1 MTGVRELTMAEL
13 WEKDK
18 TMFDR
23 FDFNMWNRYY
33 QAINRGVPVDEV
45 HKAPYYLMLTDNEKL
60 CYQHEVVELAEERK
74 SFPRAS
80 YEVRLRDFD

>member
-1 MTGVRELTMAEL
+1 MTTKEL

-18 TMFDR
+18 TLFSK

-33 QAINRGVPVDEV
+33 QAINRGVPVDKLKDE
-45 HKAPYYLMLTDNEKL
+45 PYFLKLTDNEKL
-60 CYQHEVVELAEERK
+60 CYQNAVNELVEERK
-74 SFPRAS
+74 SFPQAS